1 MAQREKMHLSHLLHI
16 TGLRSSLKT
25 ISRASVLFSVVIFVF
40 LDPTSAPQENR
51 LQLILDAKVAYDKS
65 LAAVQELFESG
76 VITRTEADREIWLA
90 KDTLNKI
97 KSGNIE
103 KIYKLGG
110 CLPINALL
118 AKKRASVARDDSV
131 DLFGMT
137 EVKEEDARPMTRVKA
152 QANVEAAMASNDP
165 AAIEKAVDELKE
177 FERKEKV
184 YRDSLNSMTEGHW
197 GAHTLGRT
205 HLEHQLQEAIK
216 NNDAAEVER
225 CVDALKQMD
234 EASQEDSV
242 SISG

>member
-1 MAQREKMHLSHLLHI
+1 MQKLRMTNHLLLLKNFLNLELSLGCVN
-16 TGLRSSLKT
+16 GL
-25 ISRASVLFSVVIFVF
+25 VLCRNYIFCGVAN
-40 LDPTSAPQENR
+40 LGACAELNTSQHTQKPIQ
-51 LQLILDAKVAYDKS
+51 
-65 LAAVQELFESG
+65 
-76 VITRTEADREIWLA
+76 TEADREIWLA

-110 CLPINALL
+110 CLPIYALL

-165 AAIEKAVDELKE
+165 AAIEKAVDALKE
-177 FERKEKV
+177 FERKEKA

-225 CVDALKQMD
+225 CVDGLKQMD